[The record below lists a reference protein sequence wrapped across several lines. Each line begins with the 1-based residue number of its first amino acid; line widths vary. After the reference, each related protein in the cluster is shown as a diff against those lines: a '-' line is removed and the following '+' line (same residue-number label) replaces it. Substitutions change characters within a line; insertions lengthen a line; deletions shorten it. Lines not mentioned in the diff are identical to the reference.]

1 MSINRLA
8 KVSIPKDCLL
18 GIKDLWQSI
27 TCKKTLDCLE
37 TLPYD
42 QKRYKS
48 AAEESIY
55 KEQINKL
62 ETYRKSSLL

>member
-1 MSINRLA
+1 M
-8 KVSIPKDCLL
+8 